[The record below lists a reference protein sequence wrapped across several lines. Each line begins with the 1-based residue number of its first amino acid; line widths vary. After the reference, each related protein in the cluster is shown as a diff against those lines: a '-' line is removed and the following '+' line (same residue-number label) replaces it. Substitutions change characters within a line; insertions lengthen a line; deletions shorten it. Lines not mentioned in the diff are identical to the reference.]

1 MFILKQILKNQPMKK
16 FSFLVAFLFVA
27 NLAICQTDWDYEWEH
42 YNIAFTLSDKFKVL
56 KNTADEFTAQGNGI
70 SVSLF
75 PFEDG
80 SIDHTNITK
89 YVLDIA
95 KSVELEELD
104 DVDIVEL
111 NGLKGAYVEGYKA
124 GDRII
129 VLGFIDETSHTNF
142 FATLN
147 FADDDAKSEA
157 AAIAILQSI
166 RKK

>member
-56 KNTADEFTAQGNGI
+56 KNTADEFSA
-70 SVSLF
+70 
-75 PFEDG
+75 
-80 SIDHTNITK
+80 
-89 YVLDIA
+89 LDIA

-129 VLGFIDETSHTNF
+129 VLGFIDESSHTNF

-147 FADDDAKSEA
+147 FADDDAKSEE

>member
-1 MFILKQILKNQPMKK
+1 MATSKSGELFTLEEILKNQPMKK

-56 KNTADEFTAQGNGI
+56 KNTADEFSAQGNGI

-80 SIDHTNITK
+80 SI
-89 YVLDIA
+89 
-95 KSVELEELD
+95 

-129 VLGFIDETSHTNF
+129 VLGFIDESSHTNF

-147 FADDDAKSEA
+147 FADDDAKSEE

>member
-56 KNTADEFTAQGNGI
+56 KNTADEFSAQGNGI

-95 KSVELEELD
+95 KSVELEEH
-104 DVDIVEL
+104 
-111 NGLKGAYVEGYKA
+111 KA

-129 VLGFIDETSHTNF
+129 VLGFIDESSHTNF

-147 FADDDAKSEA
+147 FADDDAKSEE